1 MQPNLVQPGSSIDY
15 LNQIAPEAPK
25 KRGLR
30 GLSTFQ
36 LAILGGA
43 ALIIIIL
50 IASIIAAS
58 SGSGGGSSTEKLAAR
73 LTSTETIVSGAQA
86 KLKSSEL
93 RTLNSNL
100 KIYLTN
106 TNRDIVAP
114 LTAVGINVK
123 QLDPAVTKAEAGTDV
138 LLRLEDA
145 RLNAIY
151 DRTYARE
158 MSYRLDTIVSLMQ
171 KIRASTGNEKMKSFL
186 DSAITNLTPTQKEFS
201 DYNDANS

>member
-1 MQPNLVQPGSSIDY
+1 MEPQQVQPGTTMDY
-15 LNQIAPEAPK
+15 LNQIAPQAPQ
-25 KRGLR
+25 KRGF
-30 GLSTFQ
+30 SKFQ
-36 LAILGGA
+36 LAIFGGA
-43 ALIIIIL
+43 TLVIIIL
-50 IASIIAAS
+50 LASIIAAS
-58 SGSGGGSSTEKLAAR
+58 SGPSGGSSTEKLAAR
-73 LTSTETIVSGAQA
+73 LASTETIASAAQA

-114 LTAVGINVK
+114 LTAVGIDVK

-138 LLRLEDA
+138 TLRLEDA
-145 RLNAIY
+145 RLNAVY

-171 KIRASTGNEKMKSFL
+171 KIRASSSNTTMKSFL

-201 DYNDANS
+201 DYNDTNS

>member
-1 MQPNLVQPGSSIDY
+1 VALASFSSLFLVALHLSLSI
-15 LNQIAPEAPK
+15 L
-25 KRGLR
+25 L
-30 GLSTFQ
+30 
-36 LAILGGA
+36 
-43 ALIIIIL
+43 
-50 IASIIAAS
+50 ASIIAAS
-58 SGSGGGSSTEKLAAR
+58 SGPSGGSSTEKLAAR
-73 LTSTETIVSGAQA
+73 LASTETIASAAQA

-114 LTAVGINVK
+114 LMAVGINAK
-123 QLDPAVTKAEAGTDV
+123 QLDPVVTKAEAGTDV
-138 LLRLEDA
+138 TLRLEDA
-145 RLNAIY
+145 RLNAVY

-171 KIRASTGNEKMKSFL
+171 KIRASSSNTTMKSFL

-201 DYNDANS
+201 DYNDTNS